1 MLCGMRLNMKSS
13 DCVSGFTVHLT
24 ALNMKST
31 SDAEVL
37 NTKKVSLLL
46 KSVIRTNPKHPAG
59 WIKSA
64 RLEEDAGK
72 IQKARELIRKGCEE
86 FPKNEDV
93 WMEACRL
100 VNPDEAKGVIARG
113 VKAIPDSVQLWIQAA
128 RLEHG
133 AANKSRVLRMGL
145 EKVPDSVRLWKALVE
160 LAANED
166 DAKLLL
172 RRAVECCPL
181 HVELWLALARLEK
194 YDAARKLLN
203 KAREKLPKERAIWIA
218 VAKLEEAF
226 GNTFTVG
233 KIIERGI
240 GALQREGV
248 EIDREAWMKEAE
260 AAEWVG
266 FVWTCN
272 AIISNTIGIGVEE
285 EEDRKATWLADAE
298 ECKKRG
304 SIETARAIYGCA
316 NAVFK
321 SKKVLQV

>member
-1 MLCGMRLNMKSS
+1 MRLNMRS
-13 DCVSGFTVHLT
+13 TV
-24 ALNMKST
+24 T
-31 SDAEVL
+31 SLL
-37 NTKKVSLLL
+37 NTTKSSLLL
-46 KSVIRTNPKHPAG
+46 KFRTNPKHPAG
-59 WIKSA
+59 WIAAA
-64 RLEEDAGK
+64 RTEEDAGK
-72 IQKARELIRKGCEE
+72 IVKARELIRKGCEE
-86 FPKNEDV
+86 CPTNEDV
-93 WMEACRL
+93 WIEACRL

-145 EKVPDSVRLWKALVE
+145 EKIPDSVRLWKALVE

-172 RRAVECCPL
+172 QRAVESCPL

-194 YDAARKLLN
+194 YDAARKVLN

-218 VAKLEEAF
+218 IAKLEEAF

-260 AAEWVG
+260 AAEWAG
-266 FVWTCN
+266 SVWTCN

-285 EEDRKATWLADAE
+285 EDRKATWLADGE
-298 ECKKRG
+298 DCKKRG

-321 SKKVLQV
+321 SKKNVDRAE